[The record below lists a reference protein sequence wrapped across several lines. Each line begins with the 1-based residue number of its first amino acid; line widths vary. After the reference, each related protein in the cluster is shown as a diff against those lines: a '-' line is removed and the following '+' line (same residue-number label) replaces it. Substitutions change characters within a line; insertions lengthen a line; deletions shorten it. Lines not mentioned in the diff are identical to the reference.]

1 MLSYDHEEKR
11 KCQKNSNEYK
21 DRMTVLNDCSEDKKK
36 SEQERFFYSPIRK
49 VKDSYDAY
57 IDENKM
63 RRMKYDLILQR

>member
-1 MLSYDHEEKR
+1 
-11 KCQKNSNEYK
+11 
-21 DRMTVLNDCSEDKKK
+21 MTVLNDCSEDKKK

>member
-1 MLSYDHEEKR
+1 MPKR
-11 KCQKNSNEYK
+11 SNEYK

-36 SEQERFFYSPIRK
+36 RTRAFFDSPIRK

-63 RRMKYDLILQR
+63 RMKYDLILQR